1 MATRRNAAKAPAKAA
16 PKTETVKAE
25 AKTAAA
31 EVKAETPVKAVVE
44 APAAKPVETTKKA
57 PAKKAPAK
65 KADPKACVVI
75 EFSGKQIVAKDVLDI
90 TDYLCDECHRKFEA
104 VKAYAEA
111 HKGAEIKTIE
121 VYVKPEENVA
131 YYVVNGEGSDDY
143 KVIL

>member
-1 MATRRNAAKAPAKAA
+1 MLR
-16 PKTETVKAE
+16 
-25 AKTAAA
+25 
-31 EVKAETPVKAVVE
+31 

-65 KADPKACVVI
+65 KADPRLAYTLN
-75 EFSGKQIVAKDVLDI
+75 SLAKQIVAKDVLD
-90 TDYLCDECHRKFEA
+90 KA

-143 KVIL
+143 KVTL

>member
-1 MATRRNAAKAPAKAA
+1 MATRRNAAKAAAKAA
-16 PKTETVKAE
+16 PKTEAVK
-25 AKTAAA
+25 A
-31 EVKAETPVKAVVE
+31 EVKAEAPVKAVAE
-44 APAAKPVETTKKA
+44 TPAAKPVEATKKA

-75 EFSGKQIVAKDVLDI
+75 EFAGRQIVAKDVLD
-90 TDYLCDECHRKFEA
+90 KA
-104 VKAYAEA
+104 VKAYEEA

-143 KVIL
+143 KVTL

>member
-1 MATRRNAAKAPAKAA
+1 MAIRKNAAKASKAAA
-16 PKTETVKAE
+16 PKTET
-25 AKTAAA
+25 KTAVKTVAE
-31 EVKAETPVKAVVE
+31 EVKAEVKEAAVVE

-75 EFSGKQIVAKDVLDI
+75 EFAGRQIVAKEVLD
-90 TDYLCDECHRKFEA
+90 KA
-104 VKAYAEA
+104 VKAYQAA

-143 KVIL
+143 KVTL

>member
-1 MATRRNAAKAPAKAA
+1 MATRRNAAKAAAKAA
-16 PKTETVKAE
+16 PKTTTVKAE
-25 AKTAAA
+25 ANTVAA
-31 EVKAETPVKAVVE
+31 EVKAEAPVKAVAE
-44 APAAKPVETTKKA
+44 APAAKPVEATKKA

-75 EFSGKQIVAKDVLDI
+75 EFAGRQIAAKDVLD
-90 TDYLCDECHRKFEA
+90 KA
-104 VKAYAEA
+104 VKAYEAA

-143 KVIL
+143 KVTL

>member
-1 MATRRNAAKAPAKAA
+1 MATRRNAAKAAAKAA
-16 PKTETVKAE
+16 PKTETVKAV
-25 AKTAAA
+25 KTTAA
-31 EVKAETPVKAVVE
+31 EDKAEAPVKAVVE

-75 EFSGKQIVAKDVLDI
+75 EFAGKQIVAKDVLD
-90 TDYLCDECHRKFEA
+90 KA
-104 VKAYAEA
+104 VKAYEEA

-143 KVIL
+143 KVTL

>member
-1 MATRRNAAKAPAKAA
+1 MATRRSAAKAAAKAA
-16 PKTETVKAE
+16 PKTETV
-25 AKTAAA
+25 TA

-65 KADPKACVVI
+65 KADPKACVYI
-75 EFSGKQIVAKDVLDI
+75 EFAGKQIVAKDVLD
-90 TDYLCDECHRKFEA
+90 KA

-143 KVIL
+143 KVTL

>member
-75 EFSGKQIVAKDVLDI
+75 EFSGKQIVAKDVLD
-90 TDYLCDECHRKFEA
+90 KA
-104 VKAYAEA
+104 VKAYGAD

>member
-25 AKTAAA
+25 VKTTAAEA
-31 EVKAETPVKAVVE
+31 PVKAVVE

-75 EFSGKQIVAKDVLDI
+75 EFAGKQIVAKDVLD
-90 TDYLCDECHRKFEA
+90 KA

-143 KVIL
+143 KVTL

>member
-1 MATRRNAAKAPAKAA
+1 MATRRSAAKAAAKAA

-25 AKTAAA
+25 VKTTAA

-44 APAAKPVETTKKA
+44 AAAKPVETTKKA

-65 KADPKACVVI
+65 KADPKACVYI
-75 EFSGKQIVAKDVLDI
+75 EFAGKQIVAKDVLD
-90 TDYLCDECHRKFEA
+90 KA

-143 KVIL
+143 KVTL

>member
-1 MATRRNAAKAPAKAA
+1 MATRRNAAKAAAKAA
-16 PKTETVKAE
+16 PKTET
-25 AKTAAA
+25 
-31 EVKAETPVKAVVE
+31 VKAVVE

-75 EFSGKQIVAKDVLDI
+75 EFAGKQIVAKDVLD
-90 TDYLCDECHRKFEA
+90 KA
-104 VKAYAEA
+104 VKAYEEA

-143 KVIL
+143 KVTL

>member
-1 MATRRNAAKAPAKAA
+1 MATRRNAAKATAKAA
-16 PKTETVKAE
+16 PKTETAKAE
-25 AKTAAA
+25 VKTAA
-31 EVKAETPVKAVVE
+31 AETPVKAVVE

-75 EFSGKQIVAKDVLDI
+75 EFSGKQIVAKDVLD
-90 TDYLCDECHRKFEA
+90 KA
-104 VKAYAEA
+104 VKAYEA
-111 HKGAEIKTIE
+111 DHKGAEIKTIE

>member
-25 AKTAAA
+25 A
-31 EVKAETPVKAVVE
+31 KAVVE

-75 EFSGKQIVAKDVLDI
+75 EFSGKQIVAKDVLD
-90 TDYLCDECHRKFEA
+90 KA
-104 VKAYAEA
+104 VKAYEA
-111 HKGAEIKTIE
+111 DHKGAEIKTIE

>member
-1 MATRRNAAKAPAKAA
+1 MATRRNAAKAAAKAA

-25 AKTAAA
+25 VKTTAA
-31 EVKAETPVKAVVE
+31 EVEAPVKAVVE

-75 EFSGKQIVAKDVLDI
+75 EFAGKKIVAKDVLD
-90 TDYLCDECHRKFEA
+90 KA

-143 KVIL
+143 KVTL

>member
-1 MATRRNAAKAPAKAA
+1 MATRRSAAKAAAKAA

-25 AKTAAA
+25 VKTTAA

-57 PAKKAPAK
+57 PAKKA
-65 KADPKACVVI
+65 DPKACVYI
-75 EFSGKQIVAKDVLDI
+75 EFAGKQIVAKDVLD
-90 TDYLCDECHRKFEA
+90 KA

-131 YYVVNGEGSDDY
+131 YYVVNGEVSDDY
-143 KVIL
+143 KVTL

>member
-1 MATRRNAAKAPAKAA
+1 MATRRSAAKAAAKAA
-16 PKTETVKAE
+16 PKTETAKAE
-25 AKTAAA
+25 VKTAAA

-75 EFSGKQIVAKDVLDI
+75 EFSGKQIVAKDVLD
-90 TDYLCDECHRKFEA
+90 KA
-104 VKAYAEA
+104 VKAYEA
-111 HKGAEIKTIE
+111 NHKGAEIKTIE

>member
-16 PKTETVKAE
+16 PNTETVKAE

-31 EVKAETPVKAVVE
+31 EVKAETPV
-44 APAAKPVETTKKA
+44 
-57 PAKKAPAK
+57 K

-75 EFSGKQIVAKDVLDI
+75 EFSGKQIVAKDVLD
-90 TDYLCDECHRKFEA
+90 KA
-104 VKAYAEA
+104 VKAYEA
-111 HKGAEIKTIE
+111 DHKGAEIKTIE

>member
-1 MATRRNAAKAPAKAA
+1 MAIRKNAAKASRAAA
-16 PKTETVKAE
+16 PKTE
-25 AKTAAA
+25 AKTAAKTVVA
-31 EVKAETPVKAVVE
+31 EVKAEAPAAAVVE
-44 APAAKPVETTKKA
+44 APAAKPVETAKKA

-75 EFSGKQIVAKDVLDI
+75 EFAGRQIMAKEVLD
-90 TDYLCDECHRKFEA
+90 KA
-104 VKAYAEA
+104 VKAYSAA

-143 KVIL
+143 KVTL